1 MLANNFACQGIESY
15 QGNNSEIISGC
26 WSYGL
31 LVNKR
36 VNILQYKPYKT
47 IIMTP
52 NIINYKENYN
62 YKPLQ

>member
-1 MLANNFACQGIESY
+1 MESN
-15 QGNNSEIISGC
+15 QGNNSEIISGY

-31 LVNKR
+31 LVNKH
-36 VNILQYKPYKT
+36 VYTMSYKPSKT
-47 IIMTP
+47 IIMIP